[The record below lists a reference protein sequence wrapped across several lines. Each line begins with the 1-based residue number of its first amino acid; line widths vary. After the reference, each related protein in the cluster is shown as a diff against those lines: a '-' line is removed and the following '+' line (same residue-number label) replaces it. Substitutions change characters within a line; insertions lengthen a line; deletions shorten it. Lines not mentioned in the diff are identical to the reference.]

1 MTVAHA
7 LLRGLT
13 LTAAIA
19 AQAQYQWVDKDGRRV
34 FSDRPPPADIP
45 AKNVLTQPRGA
56 RAPQAAPVAGPAASA
71 SEPAS
76 AAAAAP
82 RPPAAG
88 VDKALEE
95 KKKQNEAAEA
105 ARKKADEERAAASRA
120 ENCKRAMSAKATL
133 DSGMRMARVN
143 DKGEREVLDDAQ
155 RAAELKRVNA
165 IIASDCK

>member
-1 MTVAHA
+1 MKVAHA
-7 LLRGLT
+7 LLLGLT

-82 RPPAAG
+82 RPPAGG
-88 VDKALEE
+88 VDKVLEE

-133 DSGMRMARVN
+133 ESGMRMARVN

>member
-1 MTVAHA
+1 MYPMKPARLFIVCA
-7 LLRGLT
+7 LL
-13 LTAAIA
+13 AASVPA
-19 AQAQYQWVDKDGRRV
+19 LAQYQWIDKDGRRV
-34 FSDRPPPADIP
+34 FSDRAPPAEVP
-45 AKNVLTQPRGA
+45 ARNILAQPRGA
-56 RAPQAAPVAGPAASA
+56 SVPVAAAATAPASATPQAAAASA
-71 SEPAS
+71 PAT
-76 AAAAAP
+76 
-82 RPPAAG
+82 G
-88 VDKALEE
+88 TDKALEE

-133 DSGMRMARVN
+133 ESGMRMARVN

>member
-1 MTVAHA
+1 MKVAHA
-7 LLRGLT
+7 LLLGLT

-82 RPPAAG
+82 RPPAGG
-88 VDKALEE
+88 VDKVLEE

-120 ENCKRAMSAKATL
+120 DNCKRAMSAKATL
-133 DSGMRMARVN
+133 ESGMRMARVN

>member
-1 MTVAHA
+1 M
-7 LLRGLT
+7 
-13 LTAAIA
+13 
-19 AQAQYQWVDKDGRRV
+19 
-34 FSDRPPPADIP
+34 
-45 AKNVLTQPRGA
+45 
-56 RAPQAAPVAGPAASA
+56 
-71 SEPAS
+71 
-76 AAAAAP
+76 
-82 RPPAAG
+82 
-88 VDKALEE
+88 DKALEE

-133 DSGMRMARVN
+133 ESGMRMARVN

>member
-1 MTVAHA
+1 MKVAHA
-7 LLRGLT
+7 LLLGLT

-133 DSGMRMARVN
+133 ESGMRMARVN

-155 RAAELKRVNA
+155 RAAELKRVHA

>member
-1 MTVAHA
+1 MKVAHA
-7 LLRGLT
+7 LLLGLT

-45 AKNVLTQPRGA
+45 DKNVLTQPRGA

-76 AAAAAP
+76 AATAA

-133 DSGMRMARVN
+133 ESGMRMARVN

>member
-1 MTVAHA
+1 MKVAHA
-7 LLRGLT
+7 LLLGLT

-45 AKNVLTQPRGA
+45 AKNILTQPRGA

-82 RPPAAG
+82 RPPAGG
-88 VDKALEE
+88 VDKVLEE

-120 ENCKRAMSAKATL
+120 DNCKRAMSAKATL
-133 DSGMRMARVN
+133 ESGMRMARVN

>member
-1 MTVAHA
+1 MKVAHA
-7 LLRGLT
+7 LLLGLT

-133 DSGMRMARVN
+133 ESGMRMARVN

>member
-1 MTVAHA
+1 MKVAHA
-7 LLRGLT
+7 LLLGLT

-19 AQAQYQWVDKDGRRV
+19 AQAQYEWVDKDGRRV

-133 DSGMRMARVN
+133 ESGMRMARVN